1 MSVLAEL
8 RRKHPAK
15 AKRADHGTSL
25 RAALDLKCLDCAG
38 GSRAE
43 VRDCTCYAC
52 PLWPHRPYAESTTR
66 PVGAVPTAEEYDA
79 MAADAETDAQR
90 AAREVSGERLRA
102 MRGVST

>member
-25 RAALDLKCLDCAG
+25 RAALDLKCL
-38 GSRAE
+38 
-43 VRDCTCYAC
+43 DCTCYAC